1 VETLGAELDLVNANV
16 VNNGSI
22 IVDVTEGLSGTLDL
36 QGASIS
42 GGSVSTAASTDV
54 IEATSGINTISG
66 TGSFINNGMLE
77 VLGAELDLV
86 NATVTNSGSVFVD
99 AIGGPSGVLN
109 LQNATINGGTVETA
123 TPTDVIEATSGVS
136 TISGTATFFNAGM
149 VEANGGE
156 LDLVNTA
163 IVNNGTIA
171 SIGTGVLNLKN
182 VTINGG
188 TLAGPGRIATAAGN
202 SESILSGVAI
212 GASTLVMAVIGA
224 LDLTGAIA
232 NNGEV
237 DATTTGQV
245 ELENLNLSGGIL
257 GGSGRIATAGAN
269 IDSTLDGV
277 TIAGG
282 STVTAAVGTLDLTGT
297 ITSNGQIDATTGKID
312 FENATLNGGTLGG
325 GGTIATVSGANA
337 LNSVTIAAGTTVQVT
352 DNTSLE
358 LSGTIANSGTI
369 ALDSS
374 GDVTQLKISGNVV
387 LDGAGQVALS
397 DNAHNSIVSDGS
409 AATLDNFDAITGA
422 GTIGDSN
429 LTLVNSGSIDATGTH
444 ALIIDTGINT
454 ITTAGLVGSIL
465 VTNNAGGILEASAG
479 HTLQIDDNVLNNGL
493 IQAGNP
499 GSNSAA
505 LMDITGNI
513 TGTGSIELFNNA
525 KLEIGGTV
533 SSGQTVTFGA
543 PGAAATLILDDSHGF
558 QGTIVGLTEFP
569 VESQE
574 NHVDLKDLQYIA
586 DHMHAHFSDGVVTV
600 SNGTDSVSLKV
611 SGNSDPAFEIAADST
626 GGTLIDDPSASG
638 NVTIDSG
645 KTLDI
650 SGASAATVSFTNSAG
665 NTGELVLDSSS
676 AFTGKIVGFVGDGT
690 IANSDLIDLGDVN
703 IANVAINKT
712 TYTDDG
718 NGSGTLTLYNASG
731 QALDSIQFAGNYQLA
746 NFTIENDGTGQTLI
760 VDPPVASGSSNGS
773 IQSGGGIVMHDPGQA
788 TTGSVVASAANQTLT
803 GSASHDNFVFNFAG
817 VGQATVTDF
826 HPDTDAL
833 QFKSSIFANALA
845 ALNAAHDDGH
855 GDCVIVI
862 DAHDAITL
870 NGVLKAQLH
879 ATDFHIA

>member
-1 VETLGAELDLVNANV
+1 M
-16 VNNGSI
+16 
-22 IVDVTEGLSGTLDL
+22 SGTLNL

-54 IEATSGINTISG
+54 IEATSGVNAIGG

-86 NATVTNSGSVFVD
+86 NTTVTNSGSVFVD
-99 AIGGPSGVLN
+99 AIGGPSGVLD
-109 LQNATINGGTVETA
+109 LQNATINGGTIETA
-123 TPTDVIEATSGVS
+123 TPTDLIEATSGVS

-163 IVNNGTIA
+163 IANNGTIA
-171 SIGTGVLNLKN
+171 SIGTGVLNLRN

-202 SESILSGVAI
+202 TESILSGVTIA
-212 GASTLVMAVIGA
+212 ASTLVIAVIGA
-224 LDLTGAIA
+224 LDLTGAIT
-232 NNGEV
+232 NKGEV
-237 DATTTGQV
+237 DATTGQV
-245 ELENLNLSGGIL
+245 ELENVNLGGGIL

-269 IDSTLDGV
+269 IDSTLSGV
-277 TIAGG
+277 TVAGG
-282 STVTAAVGTLDLTGT
+282 STVTAAVGALDLTGT
-297 ITSNGQIDATTGKID
+297 ITNNGQIDATTGKID

-325 GGTIATVSGANA
+325 GGIIATVSGANA
-337 LNSVTIAAGTTVQVT
+337 LSGVTIAAGATIQVT
-352 DNTSLE
+352 DTTSLE
-358 LSGTIANSGTI
+358 LSGTIANGGTI
-369 ALDSS
+369 ALNSS

-387 LDGAGQVALS
+387 LDGGGQVALS
-397 DNAHNSIVSDGS
+397 DNSNNFIVSDGS
-409 AATLDNFDAITGA
+409 AATLNNFDTITGA
-422 GTIGDSN
+422 GTIGDSS
-429 LTLVNSGSIDATGTH
+429 LTLVNSGTVDATGTH

-493 IQAGNP
+493 IQAGNL

-505 LMDITGNI
+505 LVDITGNI

-543 PGAAATLILDDSHGF
+543 AGAAATLILDDSHGF
-558 QGTIVGLTEFP
+558 RGTIVGLTEFP

-586 DHMHAHFSDGVVTV
+586 GHMHAHFSDGVVTV
-600 SNGTDSVSLKV
+600 SNGIDSVSLKV

-626 GGTLIDDPSASG
+626 GGTLIDDPSAAG

-650 SGASAATVSFTNSAG
+650 SAASAATVSFTNSAG

-676 AFTGKIVGFVGDGT
+676 AFTGKIIGFAGDGT
-690 IANSDLIDLGDVN
+690 MANSDLIDLADVN
-703 IANVAINKT
+703 IADVAINRT

-718 NGSGTLTLYNASG
+718 NGSGTLTLYNANG

-746 NFTIENDGTGQTLI
+746 NFTIENDGSGQTLI
-760 VDPPVASGSSNGS
+760 VDPPVAGGSSNGG
-773 IQSGGGIVMHDPGQA
+773 IQSAGGIVMHDPGQA
-788 TTGSVVASAANQTLT
+788 TTGSVVASAPNQTLT
-803 GSASHDNFVFNFAG
+803 GSAPHDNFVFNFAG
-817 VGQATVTDF
+817 VGHATVTDF

-855 GDCVIVI
+855 GDCVIAI

-870 NGVLKAQLH
+870 SGVIKAQLH
-879 ATDFHIA
+879 ATDFHVV